1 MKFEY
6 SKNTALKPLADA
18 DGDPVF
24 DEAWQAQALAI
35 ADNLVK
41 SGLFSANDWSDALGQ
56 SLKESVDR
64 ADVDSQQTYY
74 LCVLKTLEKLIA
86 DHSGID
92 ASLMVSKRQDWKQAY
107 LRTPHGQPVSLNE
120 KSIE

>member
-1 MKFEY
+1 MKAKHSINY
-6 SKNTALKPLADA
+6 ALKPLADT

-24 DEAWQAQALAI
+24 DEAWQAQALAM

-41 SGLFSANDWSDALGQ
+41 SGLFSSDDWSNALGQ
-56 SLKESVDR
+56 TLKESADR

-86 DHSGID
+86 DHTDINTQ
-92 ASLMVSKRQDWKQAY
+92 LMHSKYEDWEQAY
-107 LRTPHGQPVSLNE
+107 LRTPHGQPVTLVQ
-120 KSIE
+120 KPC

>member
-1 MKFEY
+1 MSAEH
-6 SKNTALKPLADA
+6 STNASLKPLADT

-24 DEAWQAQALAI
+24 DEAWQAQALAM

-41 SGLFSANDWSDALGQ
+41 NGLFSANDWSDALGQ
-56 SLKESVDR
+56 ALKDSADR

-86 DHSGID
+86 DHSDID
-92 ASLMVSKRQDWKQAY
+92 VQLMDDKREDWTNAY
-107 LRTPHGQPVSLNE
+107 LSTPHGQPVTL
-120 KSIE
+120 KD

>member
-6 SKNTALKPLADA
+6 SNNTALKPLTDT

-24 DEAWQAQALAI
+24 DEAWQAQALAM

-41 SGLFSANDWSDALGQ
+41 SGLFGANDWSNALGQ
-56 SLKESVDR
+56 SLKESADR

-74 LCVLKTLEKLIA
+74 LCVLKTLENLIA
-86 DHSGID
+86 DHSEID
-92 ASLMVSKRQDWKQAY
+92 ATLMVSKRQDWQQAY
-107 LRTPHGQPVSLNE
+107 LRTPHGQPVTLDE
-120 KSIE
+120 KPIK

>member
-6 SKNTALKPLADA
+6 SKNTALKPLADT

-92 ASLMVSKRQDWKQAY
+92 ATLMVSKRQDWEQAY

>member
-6 SKNTALKPLADA
+6 SKNTALKPLADT

>member
-1 MKFEY
+1 MKAEY
-6 SKNTALKPLADA
+6 SKNTALKPLADT

-24 DEAWQAQALAI
+24 DEAWQAQALAM

-41 SGLFSANDWSDALGQ
+41 SGLFSVDDWSNALGQ
-56 SLKESVDR
+56 ALKESADR

-92 ASLMVSKRQDWKQAY
+92 ATMMVSKRQDWQQAY
-107 LRTPHGQPVSLNE
+107 LSTPHGEPVTLNE
-120 KSIE
+120 KSIK

>member
-6 SKNTALKPLADA
+6 SKNTALKPLADT

-41 SGLFSANDWSDALGQ
+41 SRLFSANDWSDALGQ